1 MLFVDVLVSVPFPG
15 EEGMFITDDLPVKE
29 GDHLRVLV
37 RQVLDLEVAAQVGG
51 VLVHVLQHHLHV
63 VLVPL
68 GLLVAGEPR
77 AVVEEAA
84 ADTGLRV
91 FVTRCSLHCLLLTC
105 FELNGRGGDTSLGIT
120 FTGISAPVSGH
131 SGVYLVP
138 LFVL

>member
-1 MLFVDVLVSVPFPG
+1 MFLVNILVSIPLSR
-15 EEGMFITDDLPVKE
+15 EEGMLFSDYFSVKE
-29 GDHLRVLV
+29 RHHLRVLV

-84 ADTGLRV
+84 ADTGLV
-91 FVTRCSLHCLLLTC
+91 GFVTRCSLHCLLLTC
-105 FELNGRGGDTSLGIT
+105 FELKGRGGDTSLGIT